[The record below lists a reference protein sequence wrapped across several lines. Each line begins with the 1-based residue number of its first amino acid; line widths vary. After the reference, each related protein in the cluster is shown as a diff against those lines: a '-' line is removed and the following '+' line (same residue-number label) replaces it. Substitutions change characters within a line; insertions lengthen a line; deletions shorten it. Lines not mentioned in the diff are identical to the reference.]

1 MQSHASPFYRDSG
14 LDTIQQRLQQFDPGI
29 VWLDTDNRI
38 TAMNPVAVQTFGDR
52 TGELIGEEVLQLHP
66 EKSRDK
72 VKQLLDQSAC
82 PGESPPP
89 MTMIINIP
97 ERVLMIKITRM
108 SGSNGDVGACMVFYD
123 LTDLT
128 TRAPEPTGTDEAG
141 GAVQRRLC
149 KLPVYKDKRTLLVDL
164 ESVCCIKA
172 EGHYSTLY
180 TETERFLC
188 NLSLS
193 DLENR
198 IDDRL
203 FVRVHRSYIVNM
215 RCAKAFEKAE
225 EQYHLLLDHRD
236 GLRIPVSKSH
246 VALLKDLLGLH

>member
-1 MQSHASPFYRDSG
+1 MDS
-14 LDTIQQRLQQFDPGI
+14 IQQKLQQFDPGI

-38 TAMNPVAVQTFGDR
+38 TAMNPMAVRTFGDR

-72 VKQLLDQSAC
+72 VKQLLEQSSC
-82 PGESPPP
+82 PAGSSPP

-97 ERVLMIKITRM
+97 ERVLMIKVTRM
-108 SGSNGDVGACMVFYD
+108 SGRNGDVGACMVFYD

-128 TRAPEPTGTDEAG
+128 TRSPETGTGDG
-141 GAVQRRLC
+141 GSTARCWLC

-164 ESVCCIKA
+164 DTVCCIKA
-172 EGHYSTLY
+172 EGHYSTLF
-180 TETERFLC
+180 TETERYLC

-215 RCAKAFEKAE
+215 RCAKAFEKSE
-225 EQYHLLLDHRD
+225 EQCHLLLDHGD
-236 GLRIPVSKSH
+236 GLRIPVSKRH
-246 VALLKDLLGLH
+246 IALLKDLLGLH